1 MEFVTMEV
9 TLQLFG
15 AFRTFG
21 NQLKLSLKKNSTVS
35 DIRKALLDQAPSSD
49 MSFDK
54 KALIEQSRFATE
66 TEVLSEATP
75 LEPSMVITIIPPVSG
90 G

>member
-1 MEFVTMEV
+1 MEI

-15 AFRTFG
+15 VFRTLG
-21 NQLKLSLKKNSTVS
+21 DQLKLSLQKGSTVS
-35 DIRKALLDQAPSSD
+35 DIRKALLDQAPPSD
-49 MSFDK
+49 MSFNK

-75 LEPSMVITIIPPVSG
+75 LEASMVITIIPPVSG